1 MKVLRRY
8 TPFIYILICYGC
20 KDPFTPE
27 VSAHYR
33 NLLVVEGF
41 IHIGG
46 ETTIRISRTGDLQ
59 DWQSIKPE
67 NNATV
72 FIEGDGGTSLS
83 ATTNGEGRCI
93 LPTQSLGMK
102 EKYRLRIVTNGKTYQ
117 TDYLEGKETPEIDSV
132 NFRIEDKGFQ
142 IYVNTHDERNSTR
155 YYSWDYQETW
165 EIRSAFTSAY
175 EYKSGEVVSRDPAVN
190 IEYCWVDGLSSR
202 ILLGST
208 ERLSE
213 DRVTLAPL
221 LHVKGN
227 SVKVAHLYSI
237 LVKQYG
243 LTREAYQYLENMKK
257 NTEQIGSIFD
267 SQPSELKGNLYN
279 PSDPQEQVL
288 GWVSAGTVSQKRL
301 FISYRDKPEAGR
313 DWVYGQ
319 LCEPFTASKDSLLYY
334 LGSKNLIISE
344 NRFPQPDGSIWINYT
359 MAKDDCIDCRLRGS
373 NVKPTYWPN
382 N

>member
-1 MKVLRRY
+1 MKPLQ
-8 TPFIYILICYGC
+8 IYIALFSMLMCSGC

-59 DWQSIKPE
+59 DWQNIKPE
-67 NNATV
+67 KNATV
-72 FIEGDGGTSLS
+72 FVEGGGGTSLS
-83 ATTNGEGRCI
+83 GTTGEDGRCV
-93 LPTQSLGMK
+93 LATQQLDMD
-102 EKYRLRIVTNGKTYQ
+102 EKYRLRIVSNGKTYQ
-117 TDYLEGKETPEIDSV
+117 TDYLEGKETPEIDSL

-142 IYVNTHDERNSTR
+142 IYVNTHDQRNSTR
-155 YYSWDYQETW
+155 YYNWDYQETW

-175 EYKSGEVVSRDPAVN
+175 EYKNGEVVRRDPAVN
-190 IEYCWVDGLSSR
+190 IEYCWADALSTR

-213 DRVTLAPL
+213 DRVTLAPVV
-221 LHVKGN
+221 HVKGN

-237 LVKQYG
+237 LVRQYG

-279 PSDPQEQVL
+279 PSDSQEQVL
-288 GWVSAGTVSQKRL
+288 GWVSAGTISQKRL
-301 FISYRDKPEAGR
+301 FISYRDKPEAGS

-334 LGSKNLIISE
+334 LGGRNAIISE
-344 NRFPQPDGSIWINYT
+344 NRFPQPNGEIFINYT